1 MEVTQYRGIYG
12 LAGASSSDCFTTFVT
27 NIDNR
32 VFTARNLIPRT
43 RYTIRVEAS
52 HMDIFEFIGPPA
64 AVTGETEVL
73 QGMQFVYS

>member
-1 MEVTQYRGIYG
+1 MEVTQYRVIYG
-12 LAGASSSDCFTTFVT
+12 LAGASSSDSFITFSVT

-43 RYTIRVEAS
+43 RYTIQVEAS
-52 HMDIFEFIGPPA
+52 HMDIFTGPPA

-73 QGMQFVYS
+73 QGMQFV

>member
-12 LAGASSSDCFTTFVT
+12 LAGASSSDSFTTFVT

-52 HMDIFEFIGPPA
+52 HMDIFTGPPA